1 MKRCGATV
9 AAMGPTAVTEL
20 FGIRHPVLSA
30 PMARAATPELA
41 AAVSEAGGLGGLGSA
56 LLPAEELGRQAAAVR
71 ALTDA
76 PFNLNFF
83 VHPTPEIAPELAAR
97 ASELLAPL
105 YAEDGLGQP
114 PAPSVPPIGFDE
126 ERLAALLEIRPAVV
140 SFHFGLPE
148 PAAVAAIRDAGSRV
162 IASATTVAEAV
173 RLQELGADAV
183 IAQGAEAGGHRGS
196 FLVDGD
202 DGPIGTLALVP
213 QVVDAVT
220 VPVIAAGGNRR
231 RQGIGRGPRPRRR
244 RGPDRVRLPRLS
256 GVQRPPRTP
265 GSASERRGRGDPD
278 HEGVHRPTGPRAS
291 QRSQRGDRRLRGA
304 PVPGPNLAYRSTRR
318 DRQRACP
325 TDADLARP
333 GGLPGRRAT
342 GRRGRRLIGRAGRQS
357 ARRPAGGVSAA
368 QLSRLTCEPPT
379 IASLPSAKRTQALL
393 PPS

>member
-56 LLPAEELGRQAAAVR
+56 VLPAEELGRQAAAVR

-97 ASELLAPL
+97 ARELLAPL
-105 YAEDGLGQP
+105 YAEDGLGKP
-114 PAPSVPPIGFDE
+114 PAPSVPPIDFDE
-126 ERLAALLEIRPAVV
+126 DRLTALLEIRPAVV

-148 PAAVAAIRDAGSRV
+148 PAAVAAIRAAGSRV
-162 IASATTVAEAV
+162 IASATTVTEAV

-202 DGPIGTLALVP
+202 DGPIGTMALVP

-220 VPVIAAGGNRR
+220 VPVIAAGG
-231 RQGIGRGPRPRRR
+231 IADGRGLAAVLALGAGAAQIGTAFLACPESSVHPAHLEALRSAAAEATRITRAFTGRPARALRN
-244 RGPDRVRLPRLS
+244 DLSEAITDYEVLPFPAQTSLTA
-256 GVQRPPRTP
+256 PLAET
-265 GSASERRGRGDPD
+265 ASEPAQRMPIWLGQAASLAVERPAAEVVDSLVEQAGR
-278 HEGVHRPTGPRAS
+278 V
-291 QRSQRGDRRLRGA
+291 L
-304 PVPGPNLAYRSTRR
+304 
-318 DRQRACP
+318 
-325 TDADLARP
+325 ADL
-333 GGLPGRRAT
+333 RA
-342 GRRGRRLIGRAGRQS
+342 
-357 ARRPAGGVSAA
+357 
-368 QLSRLTCEPPT
+368 E
-379 IASLPSAKRTQALL
+379 
-393 PPS
+393 

>member
-1 MKRCGATV
+1 
-9 AAMGPTAVTEL
+9 MGPTAVTEL

-56 LLPAEELGRQAAAVR
+56 VLPAEELGRQAAAVR

-97 ASELLAPL
+97 ARELLAPL

-114 PAPSVPPIGFDE
+114 PAPSVPPIDFDE
-126 ERLAALLEIRPAVV
+126 DRLTALLEIRPAVV

-148 PAAVAAIRDAGSRV
+148 PAAVAAIRDTGSRV

-220 VPVIAAGGNRR
+220 LPVIAAGG
-231 RQGIGRGPRPRRR
+231 IADGRGLAAVLALGAGAGQIGTAFLACPESSVHPAHLEALR
-244 RGPDRVRLPRLS
+244 
-256 GVQRPPRTP
+256 
-265 GSASERRGRGDPD
+265 SAAGRGDPD

-291 QRSQRGDRRLRGA
+291 QRSQRSDHRLRGA
-304 PVPGPNLAYRSTRR
+304 PVSGPNLAYRSTRR

-342 GRRGRRLIGRAGRQS
+342 GRRGRRLIGRAGRQG

-379 IASLPSAKRTQALL
+379 IASLPSANRTQALL